1 MIFVFLYLYYR
12 PMKTEHVY
20 IHFPFCISK
29 CPYCDFFSVP
39 FNDETIHNKYIEYL
53 LKEIDNYDPA
63 ISNELKTLYFGGGT
77 PSLLDPN
84 SLKKILTKF
93 GINADTEVTI
103 EVNPASA
110 DLEKLISYRK
120 LGVNRISI
128 GSQSFINGDL
138 KTLGR
143 AHNAEDIYECY
154 DNSRKAGFEN
164 INLDLIIGIPG
175 QTTAS
180 VIHNVNEIIKLGP
193 EHVSAYILTFYDNT
207 PFTKKLE
214 KGTFTKLEDDTE
226 IEFFELISGILEEH
240 GLNRYE
246 ISNFS
251 RSGKHSKHNMNTWDF
266 GNYIGLGASA
276 HSFMDGRRWEN
287 PESVENWYYSVINR
301 FAGYSESAMTDEIT
315 LKREFVMLG
324 LRKTEGMSIDSYNK
338 YFQSDFL
345 KEFENKLDH
354 YFRNKTV
361 LAVDGRLKLNPER
374 FSIFNTIVSDI
385 IF

>member
-1 MIFVFLYLYYR
+1 
-12 PMKTEHVY
+12 MKTEHVY

-39 FNDETIHNKYIEYL
+39 FNDVTIHNKYIEYL
-53 LKEIDNYDPA
+53 LKEIENYDPV

-84 SLKKILTKF
+84 SVMKILKKF
-93 GINADTEVTI
+93 GINAGTEVTI
-103 EVNPASA
+103 EVNPATV
-110 DLEKLISYRK
+110 DLEKLRTYRE
-120 LGVNRISI
+120 LGINRISI

-143 AHNAEDIYECY
+143 AHSAEDIYECY
-154 DNSRKAGFEN
+154 DNSRKAGFDN

-180 VIHNVNEIIKLGP
+180 VIYNVNEIINLAP

-207 PFTKKLE
+207 SFTKKLE
-214 KGTFTKLEDDTE
+214 KGTLTKLEDDIE
-226 IEFFELISGILEEH
+226 IEFFELTSEILEKL

-251 RSGKHSKHNMNTWDF
+251 KPGKQSKHNMNTWNF
-266 GNYIGLGASA
+266 GNYLGLGASA
-276 HSFMDGRRWEN
+276 HSFMGGRRWEN
-287 PESVENWYYSVINR
+287 PESIEKWYYSVINR
-301 FAGYSESAMTDEIT
+301 FAGYSESAITDEIT

-324 LRKTEGMSIDSYNK
+324 LRKTEGMSIESYNK
-338 YFQSDFL
+338 YFKTDFL
-345 KEFENKLDH
+345 KEFDKKLD
-354 YFRNKTV
+354 YFLKNNTV
-361 LAVDGRLKLNPER
+361 FAAEGKLKLNPQR
-374 FSIFNTIVSDI
+374 FSIFNSIVSDI